1 MFVKINS
8 YLFIDNLYK
17 DIEKKIKKFK
27 NLSIVYNYSNENNIK
42 YQDIKTLNN
51 YCKKNRIKFF
61 IKSESNF
68 DCEFS
73 VFVKRKIN
81 IKTLNFI
88 NQNSQLII
96 HN

>member
-1 MFVKINS
+1 MFIKINS

-51 YCKKNRIKFF
+51 YCKKNKIKFF
-61 IKSESNF
+61 IKNSLKLATQFKADGIYLTKDNKNF
-68 DCEFS
+68 YKKGS
-73 VFVKRKIN
+73 HRGG
-81 IKTLNFI
+81 
-88 NQNSQLII
+88 
-96 HN
+96 